1 MAMTKQPKTKKDF
14 SGPSDKPGKGDK
26 GGNLPPWLKKK
37 APAKG
42 TKGGKAPKSSNPFG
56 KGK

>member
-1 MAMTKQPKTKKDF
+1 MAMTKTPGKKDF

-42 TKGGKAPKSSNPFG
+42 TKGGKSPKSSNPFA
-56 KGK
+56 KK